1 MAKATDDPTR
11 KPDGSRGRGGARRGA
26 GRPKGSLNKVS
37 KKRKEV
43 AEQELAKGATA
54 LEIMAAT
61 MRHLWEQAT
70 DESGK
75 IIDEEKAKEACQLAD
90 RCAPYMH
97 PRLAA
102 IDGTA
107 DIWKSHEAALEEL
120 A

>member
-1 MAKATDDPTR
+1 MTDGRRSNGGPRPGSGR
-11 KPDGSRGRGGARRGA
+11 K
-26 GRPKGSLNKVS
+26 KGSPNKIS

-43 AEQELAKGATA
+43 AEQELSKGATA

-61 MRHLWEQAT
+61 MRHLWGQAT
-70 DESGK
+70 NEAGE
-75 IIDEEKAKEACQLAD
+75 IIDDAKAKEACQLAD

-107 DIWKSHEAALEEL
+107 DIWKSHEAALEDL

>member
-1 MAKATDDPTR
+1 MPGVK
-11 KPDGSRGRGGARRGA
+11 GSSGGARKGA
-26 GRPKGSLNKVS
+26 GRPKGVPNKIT

-43 AEQELAKGATA
+43 AEQELSKGATA

-61 MRHLWEQAT
+61 MRHLWGQAVD
-70 DESGK
+70 DEGK
-75 IIDEEKAKEACQLAD
+75 IVDEDKAKEACQLAD

-120 A
+120 T